1 MPLPPVLSA
10 AEIQIFRQNVVE
22 LKHPV
27 PIITYLMLE
36 AGLRIAEALRLRWE
50 SLVHADQ
57 PMHALVLPAG
67 ICKFKHGRTL
77 PISARLADMIYIS
90 WDHGHKFLG
99 LLPPM
104 FVSQPANHRPP
115 ITARTMQ
122 RQILEV
128 GITNL
133 GRRITPHLLRHTFA
147 TRLARV
153 TDLRHVQEALGHQR
167 ITTTQIYAHTD
178 PDLLRTAIDEMYLEP
193 AKGA

>member
-90 WDHGHKFLG
+90 WDHGRKFLG

-104 FVSQPANHRPP
+104 FVSQPA
-115 ITARTMQ
+115 
-122 RQILEV
+122 
-128 GITNL
+128 
-133 GRRITPHLLRHTFA
+133 
-147 TRLARV
+147 
-153 TDLRHVQEALGHQR
+153 VQEALGHQR

-193 AKGA
+193 AKGS